1 MSNKKN
7 ILVVVAHPDDE
18 VLGCGG
24 TIAKHV
30 TDGDDVHILIMAEGL
45 TSRDDMRNINLRNG
59 ELNELHSNSE
69 QVAKI
74 LGVESLTMCNFPDN
88 RMDSI
93 NLLDVVKKIEQI
105 VEGIKPNIV
114 YTHHAGDVNVDHLIT
129 HNAVITA
136 CRSLPGQCVKT
147 ILFFETLSST
157 EWQMQTCDKV
167 FMPNWFVDIEKSFKK
182 KMEAL
187 RCYESEMREYPHSRS
202 YKAVEVLARYRG
214 ATVGCCLAEAFMLG
228 RKIE

>member
-1 MSNKKN
+1 MSKV
-7 ILVVVAHPDDE
+7 LVVVAHPDDE

-30 TDGDDVHILIMAEGL
+30 LNGDEVHIVIMAEGL
-45 TSRDDMRNINLRNG
+45 TSRDTVRSADRYSEKLD
-59 ELNELHSNSE
+59 ELHSNSQ
-69 QVAKI
+69 QVANI
-74 LGVESLTMCNFPDN
+74 LGAKSLKMCNFPDN
-88 RMDSI
+88 RMESVD
-93 NLLDVVKKIEQI
+93 LLDVVKK
-105 VEGIKPNIV
+105 VEEVVEKVKPEIV
-114 YTHHAGDVNVDHLIT
+114 YTHHVGDVNIDHIVT

-136 CRSLPGQCVKT
+136 CRPIPGQCVKT

-157 EWQMQTCDKV
+157 EWQMQTCDKA
-167 FMPNWFVDIEKSFKK
+167 FMPNWFIDIEKSFEK

-202 YKAVEVLARYRG
+202 YKSVEILARYRG
-214 ATVGCCLAEAFMLG
+214 STVGCCLAEAFMLG